1 MQLTFPGGSTLFQVK
16 NFFYKDEV
24 KIWKLLAVAEAKPIE
39 AKVRTSNGREADLRL
54 DQVFYGRLDHDSK
67 IITMSSIEENTLVGT
82 SSTTSPE
89 GLIG

>member
-54 DQVFYGRLDHDSK
+54 DHDSK